1 MESAILNLTEG
12 VSMNGKIE
20 SFFTDFKIHMATRGM
35 AVVRD
40 PHQWAAA
47 WPVGTLEVAER
58 TPGEVA
64 VYANTRDVRFLRER
78 SDREYDPD
86 FEGIE
91 VIVPMSKLRRIVPWL
106 VALCLTPRRP
116 SDVRL
121 HIPD

>member
-1 MESAILNLTEG
+1 
-12 VSMNGKIE
+12 MNGKIE
-20 SFFTDFKIHMATRGM
+20 SFFTDFKIHMAARGM
-35 AVVRD
+35 AVIRD

-47 WPVGTLEVAER
+47 WPVGTLDVAER
-58 TPGEVA
+58 AGGEVA
-64 VYANTRDVRFLRER
+64 VYANTRDLRFARKR
-78 SDREYDPD
+78 FDHQPDPD

-91 VIVPMSKLRRIVPWL
+91 VIVPASNLRRIVPWL